1 MPYWGISLQYKAKKQ
16 QRFAILGRQTR
27 LGREFDI
34 EDKDGVLWDF
44 IFEAKLHYIKGKSSH
59 LAMITTGRE
68 LTKVIS

>member
-1 MPYWGISLQYKAKKQ
+1 MQYKGKKQ
-16 QRFAILGRQTR
+16 QRFTILGRQTIIPAR

-34 EDKDGVLWDF
+34 EDKDGMLWDF